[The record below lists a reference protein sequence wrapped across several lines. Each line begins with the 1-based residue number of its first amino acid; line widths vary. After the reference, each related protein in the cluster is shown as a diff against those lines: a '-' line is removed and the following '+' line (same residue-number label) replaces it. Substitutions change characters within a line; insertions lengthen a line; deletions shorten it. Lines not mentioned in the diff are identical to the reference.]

1 MNQFSKLHINVPWG
15 QTALTIFDVNLVPT
29 DIVGEGRR
37 VRSDHYGPTA
47 GKHLL
52 QLAGSICL
60 GCILCLSFT
69 LNLTYVRTTLNIFK
83 IQATIYIQFNLS
95 KFMWLKKIQE
105 WTECSP

>member
-1 MNQFSKLHINVPWG
+1 M
-15 QTALTIFDVNLVPT
+15 

-37 VRSDHYGPTA
+37 VRSGHYGPTA

-52 QLAGSICL
+52 QLADSICL
-60 GCILCLSFT
+60 GYSLCLSFT

-95 KFMWLKKIQE
+95 KFM
-105 WTECSP
+105 